1 MIACSSLVLLLVIGL
16 VSPNPDVDTTWMKT
30 TLQNYFSKPRH
41 HATHPT
47 YKAEARDFIM
57 KEFKSYGLETHSQ
70 RFDTNLVP
78 VKGVNII
85 AMSKGKNFG
94 TFKDQIVGV
103 AAHYDTMRDTP
114 GVDDNGAA
122 VVGMLQAAKHLAKFT
137 RDFTVVFVAFDF
149 EEWENRG
156 LPLEACGN
164 LSCGSRKFLS
174 DWVPTFWSTTPVV
187 KGVVVMDTIF
197 NIQEMP
203 NTQQLP
209 PGLAQLNP
217 GVVNSINSDGK
228 KGDFIAAIGRAYD
241 SDVLDAFVTS
251 YTALGQP
258 GFELEKINITALTGP
273 TVTPQQ
279 FMVFQDFMRS
289 DHYTFWSNGI
299 KAIFLTD
306 TANFRGYME
315 VCYHHSC
322 DNLSR
327 MTDKMLQFLGKTTQ
341 AVIGTVNKLAPSTGH
356 VSGAG
361 IPGNNAVLLA
371 CLVALYSRLA
381 MPE

>member
-1 MIACSSLVLLLVIGL
+1 MIACLSYVLLLAFGL
-16 VSPNPDVDTTWMKT
+16 VSSNPDVDTTWMKT
-30 TLQNYFSKPRH
+30 TLQNHFSETRH
-41 HATHPT
+41 HDTNTT
-47 YKAEARDFIM
+47 YKAETRDFIT
-57 KEFKSYGLETHSQ
+57 KEFRSYGLDTYSQ
-70 RFDTNLVP
+70 IFDTDLP
-78 VKGVNII
+78 TVKGVNVI
-85 AMSKGKNFG
+85 AISKG
-94 TFKDQIVGV
+94 TYFKTNTDQIVGIG
-103 AAHYDTMRDTP
+103 AHYDTMRDTP

-122 VVGMLQAAKHLAKFT
+122 VVAMLQAAKHLAKIS
-137 RDFTVVFVAFDF
+137 RNYAVVFAAFDF
-149 EEWENRG
+149 EEWEEPG
-156 LPLEACGN
+156 PPQVACGN

-174 DWVPTFWSTTPVV
+174 DWVPTFWSTTPAV

-197 NIQEMP
+197 NIQEMK
-203 NTQQLP
+203 NTQRLP
-209 PGLAQLNP
+209 PGLDKVAP
-217 GVVNSINSDGK
+217 SVVNSVTSDGN
-228 KGDFIAAIGRAYD
+228 KGDFIAAIGRLYD

-258 GFELEKINITALTGP
+258 EFELEKINITALTGP

-279 FMVFQDFMRS
+279 FMMFQDFMRS

-306 TANFRGYME
+306 TADFRGYME

-322 DNLSR
+322 DKLSR
-327 MTDKMLQFLGKTTQ
+327 VNDKMLQFLGKTTQ
-341 AVIGTVNKLAPSTGH
+341 ALIGTVNKLAPSNA
-356 VSGAG
+356 SG